1 MFRTVSTGQSVDR
14 RSKAPTA
21 AGGVAKVVEIESG
34 VISELLNDS

>member
-1 MFRTVSTGQSVDR
+1 VAAG
-14 RSKAPTA
+14 